1 MFLAFFYALR
11 AHGIRVST
19 TEWLSLVQALGRG
32 FDRASLSTFYTL
44 SKSLLVKRETQYDA
58 FDRAF
63 AVTFEGLEGTIDV
76 TDELLSWL
84 DQPIPKQ
91 ELNDD
96 ERALLQAMDT
106 ETLRDELRKR
116 LAEQKERHDGGS
128 HWVGTGGTSPFG
140 HGGQNPQGIQIGAT
154 GTGARSAVAVAG
166 ERRFANLRADRVLDV
181 RQLGAALRRL
191 RRLARDDGVPE
202 LDVEASIDQS
212 AKQAEIEL
220 VFRPPRKNRVKLLL
234 LMDVGGSMDPYAD
247 LCSRLFAAA
256 HQSTHFAAFKT
267 YFFHNCVYE
276 KLYTDL
282 ERGDGVW
289 TRDVV
294 GGLDQ
299 TWRVVVV
306 GDAWMSPYELL
317 QDTSYFTFGDKKTP
331 GIEWLRRIAGKARAS
346 AWLNPEG
353 RRIWGAPTVK
363 SIRQIFPMFELTL
376 DGLDR
381 AVDHLRGARPVEP
394 GADTPSSSGR

>member
-1 MFLAFFYALR
+1 MFLSFFYELR

-19 TEWLSLVQALGRG
+19 TEWLSLVQALVRG
-32 FDRASLSTFYTL
+32 FDRANLSTFYAL
-44 SKSLLVKRETQYDA
+44 SRSLLVKRETQYDA

-63 AVTFEGLEGTIDV
+63 AKAFEGVDGQLEI

-84 DQPIPKQ
+84 DQPVPQK
-91 ELNDD
+91 ELTDD

-106 ETLRDELRKR
+106 ETLRTELLKR
-116 LAEQKERHDGGS
+116 LSEQKERHDGGS

-140 HGGQNPQGIQIGAT
+140 HGGENPQGVQVGAT
-154 GTGARSAVAVAG
+154 SAGRRSAVAVAG

-181 RQLGAALRRL
+181 RQMGAALRRL

-202 LDVEASIDQS
+202 LDVDESIDRS
-212 AKQAEIEL
+212 AKQAEIDL

-234 LMDVGGSMDPYAD
+234 LMDVGGSMDPYAE
-247 LCSRLFAAA
+247 LCERLFSAA
-256 HQSTHFAAFKT
+256 HQSSHFAAFKS
-267 YFFHNCVYE
+267 YSFHNCVYE
-276 KLYTDL
+276 KLYTDI

-294 GGLDQ
+294 GWLDH

-317 QDTSYFTFGDKKTP
+317 QDTSYFSFGEKKVP

-353 RRIWGAPTVK
+353 KRIWGAPTVK

-381 AVDHLRGARPVEP
+381 AVDHLRGARPVQP
-394 GADTPSSSGR
+394 GA

>member
-1 MFLAFFYALR
+1 MFLAFFYELR

-19 TEWLSLVQALGRG
+19 TEWLSLVQALTRG
-32 FDRASLSTFYTL
+32 FDRANLSTFYAL
-44 SKSLLVKRETQYDA
+44 AKSLLVKRETQYDA

-63 AVTFEGLEGTIDV
+63 AKAFEGIDGQLDI

-84 DQPIPKQ
+84 DQPVPPR
-91 ELNDD
+91 ELTDD
-96 ERALLQAMDT
+96 ERALLQAMDI
-106 ETLRDELRKR
+106 ETLRDELLKR
-116 LAEQKERHDGGS
+116 LAEQKERHDGGNR
-128 HWVGTGGTSPFG
+128 WVGTGGTSPFG
-140 HGGQNPQGIQIGAT
+140 HGGQNPQGVQIGAT
-154 GTGARSAVAVAG
+154 GGGARSAVAVAG

-181 RQLGAALRRL
+181 RQMGAALRRL
-191 RRLARDDGVPE
+191 RRLARDTGTPE
-202 LDVEASIDQS
+202 LDVDESIDQS
-212 AKQAEIEL
+212 AKNAEIEL
-220 VFRPPRKNRVKLLL
+220 VFRPPKKNRVKLLL

-247 LCSRLFAAA
+247 LCSRLFSAA
-256 HQSTHFAAFKT
+256 HQSTHFAAFQS
-267 YFFHNCVYE
+267 YSFHNCVYE
-276 KLYTDL
+276 KLYTDIAQ
-282 ERGDGVW
+282 GDGVW

-294 GGLDQ
+294 GWLDH

-306 GDAWMSPYELL
+306 GDGWMSPYELL
-317 QDTSYFTFGDKKTP
+317 QDTSYFSFGDKKTP

-394 GADTPSSSGR
+394 GADVR